1 MDENLIKE
9 ILKEYTD
16 GKSSRELAQKYGC
29 SNQTILNRL
38 HEYCDKNNI
47 NIDFHKSP
55 LASTRLNISPEDVYD
70 LYIDGLTPSSIADIY
85 NCSSVT
91 ILSRLREYTDKMG
104 IELVLDSHRVK
115 LPDEE
120 IYKKYESGRSIC
132 SLAREY
138 YCSTVTIANRLHSYC
153 DENGIELKKHDYSQ
167 RRKTISKRKAISE
180 YEIYK
185 KYDSGKSLDDLSIE
199 YSCSKQTILNRL
211 HSYCDKNKI
220 KLNIVKGNTSKLP
233 MNEIYEKYRSGI
245 SSYELAREYDVIP
258 RTIIS
263 RLKKFAI
270 ENGFELKTGKG
281 RNIKNNDLE
290 RENQL
295 IFLRQL
301 REILLECLKENDCN
315 DKVINVYKKIK

>member
-55 LASTRLNISPEDVYD
+55 LASTRLNIPPEDVYN

-104 IELVLDSHRVK
+104 IELVLDLHRVK

-120 IYKKYESGRSIC
+120 IYEKYEF
-132 SLAREY
+132 
-138 YCSTVTIANRLHSYC
+138 TNNC
-153 DENGIELKKHDYSQ
+153 DSE
-167 RRKTISKRKAISE
+167 KTNRKAL
-180 YEIYK
+180 YK
-185 KYDSGKSLDDLSIE
+185 MLVDIEKIDSSIP
-199 YSCSKQTILNRL
+199 YNNYYLN
-211 HSYCDKNKI
+211 Y
-220 KLNIVKGNTSKLP
+220 
-233 MNEIYEKYRSGI
+233 
-245 SSYELAREYDVIP
+245 
-258 RTIIS
+258 
-263 RLKKFAI
+263 
-270 ENGFELKTGKG
+270 FE
-281 RNIKNNDLE
+281 
-290 RENQL
+290 
-295 IFLRQL
+295 
-301 REILLECLKENDCN
+301 
-315 DKVINVYKKIK
+315 